1 MKVLVV
7 GATGKFAGLV
17 IPELK
22 KRGVTVYGLLHNKN
36 KAEEAKKR
44 GADELVTGDLNDI
57 QSLRSAAEGMD
68 GVFHINPAFLENEAE
83 AGINMV
89 NAAIS
94 AGVRKFVFSGV
105 YHPSLSLINHA
116 GKRHVEEALYY
127 SDLVFTILQP
137 SSFMQNLDAGWDQM
151 MESGKLM
158 QPFSKYSKMTYID
171 YRDVAEVA
179 AIAMT
184 GDHLNYGT
192 FDLSFRGMY
201 NRIEIAKQISEVSG
215 RIIEAEE
222 VPFEDWAS
230 SAKIPEGPIK
240 EGLKAMYANYNKN
253 GFKGGNDIILRAL
266 LNREPRTLQDYL
278 REMAYKEEITQPN

>member
-1 MKVLVV
+1 
-7 GATGKFAGLV
+7 
-17 IPELK
+17 
-22 KRGVTVYGLLHNKN
+22 
-36 KAEEAKKR
+36 
-44 GADELVTGDLNDI
+44 
-57 QSLRSAAEGMD
+57 
-68 GVFHINPAFLENEAE
+68 
-83 AGINMV
+83 
-89 NAAIS
+89 
-94 AGVRKFVFSGV
+94 
-105 YHPSLSLINHA
+105 
-116 GKRHVEEALYY
+116 
-127 SDLVFTILQP
+127 
-137 SSFMQNLDAGWDQM
+137 MQNLDAGWDQM

-171 YRDVAEVA
+171 YRDVAEIA

-230 SAKIPEGPIK
+230 STKIPEGPIK

-266 LNREPRTLQDYL
+266 LNREPKTLQDYL
-278 REMAYKEEITQPN
+278 REMAYKEEITQQN